1 MNSMLQLMLAFNIDR
16 LQILSIVILKV
27 TMIGHSCNKLLYVKV
42 SSPWEII
49 REYCSQCKDAKQI
62 RSVLSNNLAAGM

>member
-42 SSPWEII
+42 SSPWEIYVNI
-49 REYCSQCKDAKQI
+49 VVNVKMQNRLGVVI
-62 RSVLSNNLAAGM
+62 